1 MPVPFVQDS
10 TIFYMNE
17 ALKLARKA
25 FSHQEVPIGAIV
37 VNSGGQIVGRG
48 YNQVE
53 TKKSQS
59 AHAEI
64 IALAK
69 AGKKVGDWRLNDCW
83 VFVTLEPCSM
93 CMNMIAL
100 SRCKGVVFGA
110 KSPLFGYQL
119 DKQGVFQLYK
129 ENVIETVAGLCAED
143 SVQLLKWFFKDRRK
157 EKRLGREEK

>member
-1 MPVPFVQDS
+1 MPAPYGEDRD
-10 TIFYMNE
+10 IFYMNE
-17 ALKLARKA
+17 ALNLARKA
-25 FSHQEVPIGAIV
+25 FSCGEVPIGAIV
-37 VNSGGQIVGRG
+37 VDPDGTIIGRG

-53 TKKSQS
+53 KKKTQA

-64 IALAK
+64 IALSR
-69 AGKKVGDWRLNDCW
+69 AGKKSGDWRLTGCW

-93 CMNMIAL
+93 CMNLIAA

-129 ENVIETVAGLCAED
+129 ENVVETVAGLGAED
-143 SVQLLKWFFKDRRK
+143 SVQLLKKFFEGRRK
-157 EKRLGREEK
+157 EKRLGRDEK

>member
-129 ENVIETVAGLCAED
+129 ENVIEREAGLCAED
-143 SVQLLKWFFKDRRK
+143 TVLL
-157 EKRLGREEK
+157 L